1 MYSYLLICS
10 YGYTPAYGCNI
21 YWSVTRT
28 VLRTFCN
35 ACLVIRYQ
43 DTVTA
48 QFFSH
53 THLDEIQLFKDRKEE
68 PFSMAYVAP
77 SLSPWKDVNPGYK
90 VYTVDGSRG
99 DKSTWE
105 VTDFARWTA
114 DLVQANTRPNIGPRW
129 VEQYTAAAAY
139 NLTNLSPQSWDH
151 LVDDMLVSD
160 KLFTE
165 YYRHLSGGSWTQA
178 ICDPQCREDQLCNIV
193 TSDRTDRR
201 HCDFLRG

>member
-1 MYSYLLICS
+1 
-10 YGYTPAYGCNI
+10 
-21 YWSVTRT
+21 
-28 VLRTFCN
+28 
-35 ACLVIRYQ
+35 
-43 DTVTA
+43 
-48 QFFSH
+48 
-53 THLDEIQLFKDRKEE
+53 
-68 PFSMAYVAP
+68 
-77 SLSPWKDVNPGYK
+77 
-90 VYTVDGSRG
+90 
-99 DKSTWE
+99 
-105 VTDFARWTA
+105 
-114 DLVQANTRPNIGPRW
+114 